1 MTVRLTNGGEDMSNL
16 FDSILGMPVPFNMI
30 VLIVLIASV
39 AGVITSVAKETRR
52 YFCHREE
59 MELKREMLDRGME
72 GHQIEQVLRA
82 TTAHEEKPPE

>member
-1 MTVRLTNGGEDMSNL
+1 MMVRLTNGGEEMSNL

-39 AGVITSVAKETRR
+39 AGVITSVAKEIRR

-72 GHQIEQVLRA
+72 GHQIEQVMRA
-82 TTAHEEKPPE
+82 TTADVGKPPE

>member
-1 MTVRLTNGGEDMSNL
+1 MMVRLTNGGEEMSNL

-39 AGVITSVAKETRR
+39 AGVITSVAKEIRR
-52 YFCHREE
+52 YLCHREE

-72 GHQIEQVLRA
+72 GHQIEQVMRA
-82 TTAHEEKPPE
+82 TADVGKPPE